1 MKLSQVILLSG
12 LALGG
17 AAGCYESDEVI
28 RQKCPEVRFKCD
40 GENTE
45 GCGEAINEC
54 FKNDDDYL
62 VNETIKMLK
71 KDILLLLICFFSGGA
86 VTQALMLHKGKEK

>member
-17 AAGCYESDEVI
+17 AVGCEAEQVI
-28 RQKCPEVRFKCD
+28 RQKCPEIRFKCD

-45 GCGEAINEC
+45 GCSEAKDKC
-54 FKNDDDYL
+54 LKNADDYL